1 MDFDSD
7 EEYAGEGLFGKT
19 KYKTVWYFD
28 DFRNAAKT
36 FIDDLTWAIEYMS
49 SDIEE
54 GAVDNINSIM
64 ESLEKSIKEEMNK
77 KISLIEKSI

>member
-1 MDFDSD
+1 
-7 EEYAGEGLFGKT
+7 
-19 KYKTVWYFD
+19 
-28 DFRNAAKT
+28 
-36 FIDDLTWAIEYMS
+36 MS